1 MFSVQAWQNC
11 LDGKRTEYQVVA
23 KYADQVVGSR
33 VSTEFRQY
41 GDPPEFSTSVLPN
54 FRRNWHS
61 IPRSSSKFRKEDFSW
76 NFYGILQNFVYGI
89 LNVSASLE
97 LSYID
102 RFTYANFDIF

>member
-1 MFSVQAWQNC
+1 VN
-11 LDGKRTEYQVVA
+11 GKPTEYQVVA

-61 IPRSSSKFRKEDFSW
+61 IPRSSSKFRIEDFSW
-76 NFYGILQNFVYGI
+76 NFYGMNEMNINMDTGIQHKQNIKQKHEHRHEKGRGH
-89 LNVSASLE
+89 E
-97 LSYID
+97 HGHGW
-102 RFTYANFDIF
+102 T